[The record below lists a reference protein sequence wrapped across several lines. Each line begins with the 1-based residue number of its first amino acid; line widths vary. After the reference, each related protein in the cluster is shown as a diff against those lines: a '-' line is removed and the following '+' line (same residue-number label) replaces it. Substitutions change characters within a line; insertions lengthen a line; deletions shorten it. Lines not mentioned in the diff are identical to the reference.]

1 MTTSSSNNI
10 LNALSFDIED
20 YFQVSNFE
28 SLVSFAD
35 WDKYPSRVEANT
47 RKILSLLAESDIC
60 ATFFILGWVAE
71 RFPALVREIV
81 AGGHELAVHGYRHRL
96 IYSLDPK
103 EFREDLRRA
112 IDCIEQAGGQKVL
125 GHRAPSF
132 SITERSL
139 WAIDVMQEL
148 GLRYDS
154 SIFPIRHP
162 RYGIPTA
169 PSVPY
174 EIRPDFWEFPLAT
187 VKLGP
192 IKLPMAGGAYFRIF
206 PYVLIRWGLR
216 RLNRICV
223 PATVYLHPWEFDPEQ
238 PRFNTSLQVRLR
250 HYHNL
255 SQTES
260 RFRRLCGDFRFTAI
274 RDMLK

>member
-1 MTTSSSNNI
+1 MITSSSNSV

-28 SLVSFAD
+28 SLVGFAD
-35 WDKYPSRVEANT
+35 WEKYPSRVETNT
-47 RKILSLLAESDIC
+47 HKILSLLAESDIC

-81 AGGHELAVHGYRHRL
+81 TGGHELAVHGYRHRL

-112 IDCIEQAGGQKVL
+112 INCIEQAGCQKVL

-162 RYGIPTA
+162 RYGIPTDRK
-169 PSVPY
+169 SV
-174 EIRPDFWEFPLAT
+174 
-187 VKLGP
+187 V
-192 IKLPMAGGAYFRIF
+192 
-206 PYVLIRWGLR
+206 
-216 RLNRICV
+216 
-223 PATVYLHPWEFDPEQ
+223 
-238 PRFNTSLQVRLR
+238 
-250 HYHNL
+250 
-255 SQTES
+255 
-260 RFRRLCGDFRFTAI
+260 
-274 RDMLK
+274 